1 MPDPT
6 KQTISAEGTKMT
18 LSEHDVKVKPHL
30 EWIAAGASMA
40 ARHARAIPHKM
51 AFTTHAEDE
60 LAEAQSVLEA
70 ALQNVVAAR
79 EAYAGKAVEND
90 RAA

>member
-1 MPDPT
+1 
-6 KQTISAEGTKMT
+6 MT
-18 LSEHDVKVKPHL
+18 LADHDVKVKPHL
-30 EWIAAGASMA
+30 EFIASGAEMA

-70 ALQNVVAAR
+70 ALQNIVAAR
-79 EAYAGKAVEND
+79 EAFAGKPVENS